1 MSNQPAPTPNS
12 PAISPTHEVYDEHS
26 GVYGFFRRHQKK
38 LLYSAG
44 LFTLLTFSITSSMI
58 SVVGGVFDQRQPRG
72 TVEVNGKTVQ
82 LLEEDYEVA
91 GRLENAVTSR
101 PVPLV
106 PLTVLPP
113 LSDARFGASEM
124 SSAFAILR
132 RVAISEGHEVSQ
144 IEVDRA
150 IDSYRE
156 ALNAPSRERLALM
169 LGQPSLASYRLLVA
183 EAMRIGNYVKLQ
195 TLGLDTSDA
204 QVLNWAIADQEKI
217 TLRVAT
223 FDQKKLEQDLAKSST
238 LGETELRAWFD
249 GKSDNEKQA
258 MQAYDLPKAKLHFG
272 VLLLA
277 EFSPEQWQA
286 DLLKDLAITEDQLRN
301 YYEQEKNE
309 RYKIDGKEEW
319 KPFEDEAV
327 KQELTRLVQAE
338 HVMNQLLGR
347 VREKQVEAL
356 RIPTEELQ
364 RTQTEVATQ
373 QTVVSE
379 LAAAV
384 ATKDAEIG
392 PKEKQLIVTPDDAAL
407 KAELEPLRAA
417 LQKARDDLAT
427 AEAALA
433 NKKVAVGAAE
443 EALRVARARFDFP
456 AAFTEL
462 TKDKQGFVVK
472 TTTELKNGEQ
482 LVDLDACGV
491 GLGNWPM
498 AARSIA
504 FQGAGDLGSFVGRAR
519 KGVFLLQAAELD
531 SKPLKPWDKLQPLVS
546 GAYFAET
553 AKKQADEKKKAMED
567 ALLRL
572 AKEKLKDKVAELEGK
587 RPERV
592 TEKYDAWLKKVEAD
606 LAAAQAMLATP
617 DLGELP
623 RADYQRKLDS
633 CKAQLEA
640 KDNRRQAFEKEV
652 ERLVE
657 REIADEARKVYGDVL
672 EAAATE
678 AGFVVVDLPA
688 YPRKLSSRPR
698 FAKAYD
704 PTVVY
709 FFQNWSKLK
718 QGEATGVLYDA
729 ANSRY
734 HVAVC
739 TKVEPMQVADL
750 TWREF
755 ETLRKG
761 AQGGDSFEVDQVAR
775 AYVQAFGIQAL
786 EQRYHWK
793 PLGGDQR
800 VVTAPGGGS
809 GAPGDGSG
817 K

>member
-1 MSNQPAPTPNS
+1 MSNHPAPTPNS
-12 PAISPTHEVYDEHS
+12 PATNPTHEIYDEHS

-44 LFTLLTFSITSSMI
+44 LFTLLTFSITGSML
-58 SVVGGVFDQRQPRG
+58 SAFGGVFERRQPRG
-72 TVEVNGKTVQ
+72 TIEVLGKTVQ
-82 LLEEDYEVA
+82 LLDEDYAVA
-91 GRLENAVTSR
+91 DRLVRGVTDR
-101 PVPLV
+101 LV
-106 PLTVLPP
+106 PVTVLPP
-113 LSDARFGASEM
+113 LADVRFGASEM
-124 SSAFAILR
+124 SSALAILR
-132 RVAISEGHEVSQ
+132 RLAITEGFEVSML
-144 IEVDRA
+144 EVDRA
-150 IDSYRE
+150 IDAFRE
-156 ALNAPSRERLALM
+156 AMQAPSRERLALM
-169 LGQPSLASYRLLVA
+169 LGQPSLASYRDLMA
-183 EAMRIGNYVKLQ
+183 EAMRVGNYVKLQ

-223 FDQKKLEQDLAKSST
+223 FDQKKLEQDLAKAST
-238 LGETELRAWFD
+238 LGEAELRTWFD

-258 MQAYDLPKAKLHFG
+258 MQAYDLPRARLHFG
-272 VLLLA
+272 ALLLA

-309 RYKIDGKEEW
+309 RYKIEGKEEW

-338 HVMNQLLGR
+338 HIMNQLLGR

-356 RIPTEELQ
+356 KAPSDELQ
-364 RTQTEVATQ
+364 RTQTEVTTQ

-379 LAAAV
+379 LTAAV

-392 PKEKQLIVTPDDAAL
+392 PKEKQLLETPDDAAL
-407 KAELEPLRAA
+407 KTELETLRAA

-427 AEAALA
+427 AEAAMA
-433 NKKVAVGAAE
+433 NKKLAVGTAE
-443 EALRVARARFDFP
+443 EALRGARARFDFP
-456 AAFTEL
+456 GVFAEL

-472 TTTELKNGEQ
+472 STAELRNGEQ

-504 FQGAGDLGSFVGRAR
+504 FQNVGDLGSFVGRAR

-531 SKPLKPWDKLQPLVS
+531 SKPLKAWDKLQPLVS

-553 AKKQADEKKKAMED
+553 SKKQAEEKKKAMED

-592 TEKYDAWLKKVEAD
+592 TEKYDTWLKKLEAD
-606 LAAAQAMLATP
+606 LAAAQAMLQTP
-617 DLGELP
+617 DLGALP
-623 RADYQRKLDS
+623 RAEYQRKFDS
-633 CKAQLEA
+633 CKAQLDT
-640 KDNRRQAFEKEV
+640 KDKRREAFEKEV

-657 REIADEARKVYGDVL
+657 REIAEEARKVYGDVL
-672 EAAATE
+672 DAAAAE
-678 AGFVVVDLPA
+678 AGFTVAELPA
-688 YPRKLSSRPR
+688 YPRRLSSRPR
-698 FAKAYD
+698 FAKAFD

-709 FFQNWSKLK
+709 LFQSHAKLK
-718 QGEATGVLYDA
+718 QGDATGVLFDA

-755 ETLRKG
+755 ETLRR
-761 AQGGDSFEVDQVAR
+761 GGPGRGPFEVEQVVR
-775 AYVQAFGIQAL
+775 AYVQAFESDAL
-786 EQRYHWK
+786 EQRYRWK
-793 PLGGDQR
+793 PLGGEQR
-800 VVTAPGGGS
+800 VFGTETDPK
-809 GAPGDGSG
+809 G

>member
-1 MSNQPAPTPNS
+1 M
-12 PAISPTHEVYDEHS
+12 IS
-26 GVYGFFRRHQKK
+26 GVG
-38 LLYSAG
+38 A
-44 LFTLLTFSITSSMI
+44 LF
-58 SVVGGVFDQRQPRG
+58 DPRKPRG
-72 TVEVNGKTVQ
+72 TVEVHGKTVQ
-82 LLEEDYEVA
+82 LLDEDYEVA
-91 GRLENAVTSR
+91 GRLENALSAR
-101 PVPLV
+101 PVPVV
-106 PLTVLPP
+106 PMTVLPP
-113 LSDARFGASEM
+113 LSDTRFGASEM

-132 RVAISEGHEVSQ
+132 RLAITEGLEVSMT
-144 IEVDRA
+144 EVDRA
-150 IDSYRE
+150 IEAYRE
-156 ALNAPSRERLALM
+156 ALQAPSRERLALM
-169 LGQPSLASYRLLVA
+169 LGQPSLASYRDLMA
-183 EAMRIGNYVKLQ
+183 EAMRVGNYVKLQ

-204 QVLNWAIADQEKI
+204 QVLTWAIADQEKI

-223 FDQKKLEQDLAKSST
+223 FDQKKLEQDLTKAST
-238 LGETELRAWFD
+238 LGETELRTWFD

-258 MQAYDLPKAKLHFG
+258 MQAYDLPRAKLHFG
-272 VLLLA
+272 ALLLA

-309 RYKIDGKEEW
+309 RFKIDGKEEW

-356 RIPTEELQ
+356 KAPSDDLQ
-364 RTQTEVATQ
+364 RTQTEITTQ

-384 ATKDAEIG
+384 AAKDAEIA
-392 PKEKQLIVTPDDAAL
+392 PKEKQLVLTPDDEAL
-407 KAELEPLRAA
+407 KAELATLRAA
-417 LQKARDDLAT
+417 VQKARDDLAT

-433 NKKVAVGAAE
+433 SKKLAVAAAE
-443 EALRVARARFDFP
+443 EALRGARARFDFP
-456 AAFTEL
+456 TAFTEL
-462 TKDKQGFVVK
+462 TKDKAGFVVK
-472 TTTELKNGEQ
+472 STTELKNGEQ
-482 LVDLDACGV
+482 LVNLDECGV

-504 FQGAGDLGSFVGRAR
+504 FQNAGDLGSFVGRAR
-519 KGVFLLQAAELD
+519 KGVFLLQAVELD
-531 SKPLKPWDKLQPLVS
+531 TKPLKAWDKLQPLVS

-592 TEKYDAWLKKVEAD
+592 TEKYDAWLKKLEAD
-606 LAAAQAMLATP
+606 LAAAQTMLANP
-617 DLGELP
+617 DLGALP
-623 RADYQRKLDS
+623 RADYQRKLDA
-633 CKAQLEA
+633 CTAQLGK
-640 KDNRRQAFEKEV
+640 KDDRRQAFEKEV

-672 EAAATE
+672 DAAAAE
-678 AGFVVVDLPA
+678 AGFTVTELPA
-688 YPRKLSSRPR
+688 YPRRLSSRPR
-698 FAKAYD
+698 FAKAFD

-709 FFQNWSKLK
+709 LFQNHAKLK
-718 QGEATGVLYDA
+718 QGDATVVLFDA

-739 TKVEPMQVADL
+739 TKVEPLQVADL

-761 AQGGDSFEVDQVAR
+761 GPGGASFEVEQVAK
-775 AYVQAFGIQAL
+775 AYVQAFGIDAL
-786 EQRYHWK
+786 EQRYRWK
-793 PLGGDQR
+793 PLGGEQR
-800 VVTAPGGGS
+800 VVP
-809 GAPGDGSG
+809 P

>member
-1 MSNQPAPTPNS
+1 MSNHPAPTPNS
-12 PAISPTHEVYDEHS
+12 PATSPTHELYDEHS

-44 LFTLLTFSITSSMI
+44 LFTLLTFSITGSMI
-58 SVVGGVFDQRQPRG
+58 SGVGALFDPRKPRG
-72 TVEVNGKTVQ
+72 TVEVHGKTVQ
-82 LLEEDYEVA
+82 LLDEDYEVA
-91 GRLENAVTSR
+91 GRLENALSAR
-101 PVPLV
+101 PVPVV
-106 PLTVLPP
+106 PMTVLPP
-113 LSDARFGASEM
+113 LADTRFGASEM

-132 RVAISEGHEVSQ
+132 RVAIAEGHEVSR

-150 IDSYRE
+150 IDSFRE

-169 LGQPSLASYRLLVA
+169 LGQPSLASYRELMA

-204 QVLNWAIADQEKI
+204 QVLNWAVADQEKI

-223 FDQKKLEQDLAKSST
+223 FDQKKLEQDLAKAST
-238 LGETELRAWFD
+238 LGEAELRAWFD
-249 GKSDNEKQA
+249 AKSDNEKQA
-258 MQAYDLPKAKLHFG
+258 MQAYDLPQAKLHFG
-272 VLLLA
+272 ALLLA

-309 RYKIDGKEEW
+309 RYKIEGKEEW
-319 KPFEDEAV
+319 KPFEDETV

-356 RIPTEELQ
+356 KAPSEELQ
-364 RTQTEVATQ
+364 RTQTEAATQ

-379 LAAAV
+379 LGAAV
-384 ATKDAEIG
+384 ATKEVEIG
-392 PKEKQLIVTPDDAAL
+392 PKDKQLILTPDDAAL
-407 KAELEPLRAA
+407 KAEVETMRAA
-417 LQKARDDLAT
+417 VQKLRDDLAT

-433 NKKVAVGAAE
+433 NKKLQVGAAE
-443 EALRVARARFDFP
+443 EALRVARAKFDFP
-456 AAFTEL
+456 GVFAEL

-472 TTTELKNGEQ
+472 STTELRNGEQ

-504 FQGAGDLGSFVGRAR
+504 FQSAGELGSFVGRAR

-531 SKPLKPWDKLQPLVS
+531 SKPLKAWDKLQPLVS

-553 AKKQADEKKKAMED
+553 AKKQADEKKKVMED

-572 AKEKLKDKVAELEGK
+572 GKEKLKDKVAELEGK

-592 TEKYDAWLKKVEAD
+592 AEKYDAWLKKLEAD
-606 LAAAQAMLATP
+606 LASAQAMLATP
-617 DLGELP
+617 DLGALP
-623 RADYQRKLDS
+623 RAEYQRKFDT
-633 CKAQLEA
+633 CKAQLDT
-640 KDNRRQAFEKEV
+640 KDKRREAFEKEV
-652 ERLVE
+652 EKLVE
-657 REIADEARKVYGDVL
+657 REIADEVRKVYGEVL
-672 EAAATE
+672 AGAAEE
-678 AGFVVVDLPA
+678 AGFTVTELPA

-698 FAKAYD
+698 FTKAFD

-709 FFQNWSKLK
+709 LFQSQSRLK
-718 QGEATGVLYDA
+718 QGEATPLLFDA

-739 TKVEPMQVADL
+739 TKVEPLQVGDL

-755 ETLRKG
+755 ESLRLGGGG
-761 AQGGDSFEVDQVAR
+761 ASFEVDQVAK
-775 AYVQAFGIQAL
+775 AYVQAFAIAAL
-786 EQRYHWK
+786 EQRYRWK
-793 PLGGDQR
+793 PLGGEQR
-800 VVTAPGGGS
+800 VVGTETDPK
-809 GAPGDGSG
+809 G